1 MYIIFIYIILHIL
14 YVYIYIY
21 IYICIYKVYLINL
34 LYEYLHSDYCTIK
47 PRLHLF
53 IYDILI
59 YILTVY
65 TSLGNKVI
73 YKWLCLCIKT

>member
-1 MYIIFIYIILHIL
+1 M
-14 YVYIYIY
+14 YIYIY

-34 LYEYLHSDYCTIK
+34 LYEYLHNDYCTIK

-53 IYDILI
+53 IYDTLI

>member
-21 IYICIYKVYLINL
+21 KVYVIN

-53 IYDILI
+53 ISYILI
-59 YILTVY
+59 YILTVHI
-65 TSLGNKVI
+65 SLGNKVI

>member
-1 MYIIFIYIILHIL
+1 MN
-14 YVYIYIY
+14 IY

>member
-14 YVYIYIY
+14 YVYIY

-53 IYDILI
+53 ICDILI

>member
-1 MYIIFIYIILHIL
+1 M
-14 YVYIYIY
+14 YIYIY
-21 IYICIYKVYLINL
+21 KVYVIN

-53 IYDILI
+53 ISYILI
-59 YILTVY
+59 YILTVHI
-65 TSLGNKVI
+65 SLGNKVI